1 MKKTGRNKIL
11 LGFSIGFAV
20 VSLSTVGL
28 ATWLIGLQNNKVVLD
43 NINVVVDGISDETSY
58 LNIKVADD
66 DHGINISDTINAE
79 VAPETG
85 GVSLDGEPNNDF
97 EVKLSSFDIVYSE
110 DAKFK
115 SLNIDVKLDNEEFP
129 VATLSESTLS
139 ESTITFPDKSTTTD
153 YFGRSGESLTFIDFV
168 DKTSFTKEADLTSNG
183 YTSVSD
189 YEGYKFFKKS
199 NTSEKDYQSFEFT
212 WGSIFGN
219 KSPIEYYNEKIKS
232 AETTDAKLNMLNQV
246 KVELSQLNKLFTGKT
261 IKITVTLDVGSN
273 SN

>member
-1 MKKTGRNKIL
+1 MKKTGRNKVL
-11 LGFSIGFAV
+11 LSFSIGFAV

-28 ATWLIGLQNNKVVLD
+28 ATWLIGLQNNEVVLD
-43 NINVVVDGISDETSY
+43 NISVEVDGISDKTSY

-110 DAKFK
+110 DAKFN
-115 SLNIDVKLDNEEFP
+115 SLNIDVKLDNEKLP
-129 VATLSESTLS
+129 AATLS

-168 DKTSFTKEADLTSNG
+168 DKTSFKQETELTTNG
-183 YTSVSD
+183 YTSVPN

-212 WGSIFGN
+212 WGSIFEN
-219 KSPIEYYNEKIKS
+219 KSPIEYYNDKIKK
-232 AETTDAKLNMLNQV
+232 AESTDTKLNMLNQV
-246 KVELSQLNKLFTGKT
+246 KVELSQLNKLFTKKT
-261 IKITVTLDVGSN
+261 IKITVTLNVGSN

>member
-1 MKKTGRNKIL
+1 MKKTGRNKVL
-11 LGFSIGFAV
+11 LSFSIGFAV

-97 EVKLSSFDIVYSE
+97 EVKLSSFDIVYSK
-110 DAKFK
+110 DAMFS
-115 SLNIDVKLDNEEFP
+115 SLNIDVKLDNEKFP
-129 VATLSESTLS
+129 VATLS
-139 ESTITFPDKSTTTD
+139 ESTITFPDASSTTTTD
-153 YFGRSGESLTFIDFV
+153 YFERSGESLTFIDFV
-168 DKTSFTKEADLTSNG
+168 DKTNFTQETDLTSNG
-183 YTSVSD
+183 YTSVPD
-189 YEGYKFFKKS
+189 YDGYKFFKKS

-212 WGSIFGN
+212 WGSIFEN
-219 KSPIEYYNEKIKS
+219 KSPIKYYNEKIKN
-232 AETTDAKLNMLNQV
+232 AENTDAKLNMLNQV

-261 IKITVTLDVGSN
+261 ITITVTLNVGSN

>member
-28 ATWLIGLQNNKVVLD
+28 ATWLIGLQNNEVVLD

-66 DHGINISDTINAE
+66 DYGINISDTINAE

-110 DAKFK
+110 DAQFK
-115 SLNIDVKLDNEEFP
+115 SLNIDVKLDNEKFP
-129 VATLSESTLS
+129 VATLS
-139 ESTITFPDKSTTTD
+139 ESTITFPDKSSTTD
-153 YFGRSGESLTFIDFV
+153 YFGRSDGSLTFIDFV
-168 DKTSFTKEADLTSNG
+168 DKTSFTSEADLTSNG

-189 YEGYKFFKKS
+189 YDGYQFFKKS
-199 NTSEKDYQSFEFT
+199 NTSQKDYQSFEFT

-219 KSPIEYYNEKIKS
+219 KSPIEYYNEKIKN
-232 AETTDAKLNMLNQV
+232 AE
-246 KVELSQLNKLFTGKT
+246 
-261 IKITVTLDVGSN
+261 SN
-273 SN
+273 LLTKQS

>member
-66 DHGINISDTINAE
+66 DYGINISDTINAE

-97 EVKLSSFDIVYSE
+97 EVKLSSFDIVYSD
-110 DAKFK
+110 DAKFN
-115 SLNIDVKLDNEEFP
+115 SLNIDVKLDNKEFP
-129 VATLSESTLS
+129 VAKLSG
-139 ESTITFPDKSTTTD
+139 STITFPDESSTTTID
-153 YFGRSGESLTFIDFV
+153 YFGRSGGSLTFIDFV
-168 DKTSFTKEADLTSNG
+168 DKTTFSEEADLTSNG

-199 NTSEKDYQSFEFT
+199 NTSQKDYQSFEFT

-219 KSPIEYYNEKIKS
+219 KSPIEFYNKKIKS
-232 AETTDAKLNMLNQV
+232 AENTDTKLNMLNQV

>member
-28 ATWLIGLQNNKVVLD
+28 ATWLIGLQNNEVVLD

-66 DHGINISDTINAE
+66 DNGINISDAIKAE

-110 DAKFK
+110 DAKFN
-115 SLNIDVKLDNEEFP
+115 SLNIDVKLGNEKFP
-129 VATLSESTLS
+129 VATLSG
-139 ESTITFPDKSTTTD
+139 STITFPDKSTTTD
-153 YFGRSGESLTFIDFV
+153 YFGRSGQSLTFIDFV
-168 DKTSFTKEADLTSNG
+168 DKTSFKQDTELTSNG
-183 YTSVSD
+183 YTSVPG
-189 YEGYKFFKKS
+189 YEGYKFYKKS
-199 NTSEKDYQSFEFT
+199 NTSQKDYQSFEFT
-212 WGSIFGN
+212 WGSIFDN
-219 KSPIEYYNEKIKS
+219 KSPIKYYNEKIKS
-232 AETTDAKLNMLNQV
+232 AENTDTKLNMLNQV

-261 IKITVTLDVGSN
+261 IKITVTLDVGSS

>member
-28 ATWLIGLQNNKVVLD
+28 ATWLIGLQNNEVVLD
-43 NINVVVDGISDETSY
+43 NINVEVDGISDKTSY
-58 LNIKVADD
+58 LNIKVADGD
-66 DHGINISDTINAE
+66 NGINISDTINAE

-110 DAKFK
+110 DATFN
-115 SLNIDVKLDNEEFP
+115 SLNIDVKLDNKEFP
-129 VATLSESTLS
+129 VATLSEST
-139 ESTITFPDKSTTTD
+139 ITFPDESTTKD

-168 DKTSFTKEADLTSNG
+168 DKTSFKQETELTSNG
-183 YTSVSD
+183 YTSVPN

-219 KSPIEYYNEKIKS
+219 KSPIEYYNEKIKN

-246 KVELSQLNKLFTGKT
+246 KVELSQLNKLFTRKT
-261 IKITVTLDVGSN
+261 IKITVTLNVGSN

>member
-11 LGFSIGFAV
+11 LSCSIGFAV

-28 ATWLIGLQNNKVVLD
+28 ATWLIGLQNNEVVLN

-66 DHGINISDTINAE
+66 DNGINISDTINAE

-97 EVKLSSFDIVYSE
+97 EVKLSSFDIVYSK
-110 DAKFK
+110 DAKFN
-115 SLNIDVKLDNEEFP
+115 SLNIDVKLDNKEFP
-129 VATLSESTLS
+129 VATLSG
-139 ESTITFPDKSTTTD
+139 STITFPDESSTTTTD
-153 YFGRSGESLTFIDFV
+153 YFGRSGKSLTFIDFV
-168 DKTSFTKEADLTSNG
+168 DKTSFTQEADLTSNG
-183 YTSVSD
+183 YTSVPD
-189 YEGYKFFKKS
+189 YDGYKFFKKS

-212 WGSIFGN
+212 WGSIFEN
-219 KSPIEYYNEKIKS
+219 KSPIEYYNKKIKS
-232 AETTDAKLNMLNQV
+232 AENTDTKLNMLNQV
-246 KVELSQLNKLFTGKT
+246 KVELSQLNKLFNGKT
-261 IKITVTLDVGSN
+261 IKITVTLNVGSN

>member
-28 ATWLIGLQNNKVVLD
+28 ATWLIGLQNNEVVLD

-58 LNIKVADD
+58 LNIKVADGD
-66 DHGINISDTINAE
+66 NGINISDTINAE

-85 GVSLDGEPNNDF
+85 GVSLDGVPNNDF

-110 DAKFK
+110 DAQFNF
-115 SLNIDVKLDNEEFP
+115 LNIDVKLDNKEFP
-129 VATLSESTLS
+129 VAALSG
-139 ESTITFPDKSTTTD
+139 STITFPDQATTTD
-153 YFGRSGESLTFIDFV
+153 YFERSGESLTFIDFV
-168 DKTSFTKEADLTSNG
+168 DKTRFTQELELTSNG
-183 YTSVSD
+183 YTSVPD

-212 WGSIFGN
+212 WGSIFDN

-232 AETTDAKLNMLNQV
+232 AKNTDTKLNMLNQV
-246 KVELSQLNKLFTGKT
+246 KVELSQLNKLFNGKT
-261 IKITVTLDVGSN
+261 IKITVTLDVGSS